1 MTTTYTCGLGGG
13 GGIQNEGGPYLMVGN
28 KETFRQELT
37 LQYSLQGHTLLD
49 LSFSPL
55 CLSTSKSAKLTFNK
69 TSQDVSKFL
78 QQK

>member
-28 KETFRQELT
+28 KETFRQELA